1 MKCQLP
7 FRERVKSR
15 LDPSCAG
22 FSKIRY
28 TSEKVLTFSEDT
40 VNLSYETQVANKA
53 SEASSVGENDLLIG
67 PQASGENHF
76 SSNGAGILA
85 G

>member
-1 MKCQLP
+1 LTP
-7 FRERVKSR
+7 Y
-15 LDPSCAG
+15 SCLTLSVVV

-40 VNLSYETQVANKA
+40 VNLSYETQVVNKA
-53 SEASSVGENDLLIG
+53 SEASSAGENDILIG